1 MIIYG
6 HKSREVEIA
15 SGQFH
20 CPKCDD
26 KRSYIHKQVAQ
37 YFTLFFIPLFKIKTL
52 GEYVECQVCRRAF
65 KPESLGLAPSAGPEA
80 ETATGAQAK
89 GGRSS
94 WGCILTVAGGLSL
107 VVGALL
113 FLLITVS
120 QLSSDDGLLNNLEGF
135 IGLLV
140 ICPLPLLILGFLL
153 GGGGVFILRSGK
165 TKDEETAEPIEEP
178 IEEDK

>member
-6 HKSREVEIA
+6 HKSREVEVA

-26 KRSYIHKQVAQ
+26 QRPYIHKQVAQ

-65 KPESLGLAPSAGPEA
+65 KAESLGLAPSAGS
-80 ETATGAQAK
+80 ATEIGAQAK
-89 GGRSS
+89 GGRSP

-113 FLLITVS
+113 FLLIIAS
-120 QLSSDDGLLNNLEGF
+120 QLSSDDGLTNNLEGF

-140 ICPLPLLILGFLL
+140 ICPVPLLILGVLL
-153 GGGGVFILRSGK
+153 GGGGVFILRGGK
-165 TKDEETAEPIEEP
+165 TKDEETTEITKEENN
-178 IEEDK
+178 